1 MDEQNAKKARKY
13 LMFIKVTQV
22 LNSVD
27 ILNHFNSE
35 AQLKDTEY
43 AVRNKLIDLLTELKG
58 LNLWRHWF

>member
-1 MDEQNAKKARKY
+1 
-13 LMFIKVTQV
+13 MFIKVTQV